1 MRNDGRRNPPAGG
14 RSPARPVVAVVL
26 AGGVGQRMG
35 AGMPKQLLKVA
46 GRTILEHSVAV
57 FESVAE
63 IDEIVVLMAPG
74 HVADARELV
83 ARNGFRKVTAIVE
96 GGASRTEST
105 WRALAA
111 IGERECDVLLHDA
124 VRPLVDPAI
133 VRECVAALATC
144 EALEVAI
151 ASSDTIVRVDAGP
164 DGEIVRDVPDRSS
177 LRRTQTPQGFRL
189 SVIREAYRRAFADPG
204 FADRP
209 ATDDCGVVLRYL
221 PEVPIRV
228 VPGSEHNLKI
238 THPLDM
244 AIAERL
250 FRLAGRAAP
259 PLAGPD
265 AVRDAFA
272 GRTVAVFGEGFG
284 LAGALRRYGAAV
296 HRFRRGDG
304 MRVEDAR
311 AVEEALA
318 VAAKESGRV
327 DHVVHAVEVPEVG
340 RLADA
345 SPEAVAEVLGA
356 GTLGPANVARA
367 ALPYLRESRGHL
379 LFHATAG
386 APHGLGATVRAA
398 VVALTEA
405 LAEEWAEY
413 GIRVNC
419 LDSGRVADPA
429 RPWPGFAPAMPPSSS
444 PLSSP
449 PPSPEAIAETALAVL
464 ASGLTGEIIDVG
476 PAG

>member
-14 RSPARPVVAVVL
+14 SPARPVVAVVL

-35 AGMPKQLLKVA
+35 AGMPKQLLQVA

-74 HVADARELV
+74 HVADAEELV
-83 ARNGFRKVTAIVE
+83 ARGGFRKVTAIVE

-111 IGERECDVLLHDA
+111 VGERECDVLLHDA
-124 VRPLVDPAI
+124 VRPLVEPDI

-151 ASSDTIVRVDAGP
+151 PSSDTIVRVDAGP
-164 DGEIVRDVPDRSS
+164 DGEVVRDVPDRSS

-189 SVIREAYRRAFADPG
+189 SVIREAYPRAIADPG

-221 PEVPIRV
+221 PDVPIRV

-250 FRLAGRAAP
+250 FRRAGRAAP
-259 PLAGPD
+259 PLAGPE
-265 AVRDAFA
+265 ATRDAFA

-284 LAGALRRYGAAV
+284 EGLGGELAGMLQGYGAAV
-296 HRFRRGDG
+296 HRFGRGDG
-304 MRVEDAR
+304 VRVEDAR

-327 DHVVHAVEVPEVG
+327 DQVVHMIDLPDSG

-345 SPEAVAEVLGA
+345 SPETVAEVLGA

-379 LFHATAG
+379 LFHITAG
-386 APHGLGATVRAA
+386 SPHGLGATVRAA
-398 VVALTEA
+398 VVALTRA

-419 LDSGRVADPA
+419 VDSGNVADPA
-429 RPWPGFAPAMPPSSS
+429 RPWPGSA
-444 PLSSP
+444 
-449 PPSPEAIAETALAVL
+449 PPSPPSPGVVAETALAVL
-464 ASGLTGEIIDVG
+464 ASGLTGEVVDVG
-476 PAG
+476 RTG